1 MKDITTAPARLP
13 LILPSLQPNDMARNN
28 PSWMTWFDT
37 LRTQVYPGPRVKGYV
52 KASLITANGLAPADV
67 ADSTGTLIVYVTDA
81 AGGASTAYSDGTN
94 WISHK
99 TGAAV

>member
-1 MKDITTAPARLP
+1 MRDLISPPTQIPFLNDNGRNSATWTTWL
-13 LILPSLQPNDMARNN
+13 NN
-28 PSWMTWFDT
+28 LFGNI
-37 LRTQVYPGPRVKGYV
+37 YPVVRVKGYATADLV
-52 KASLITANGLAPADV
+52 TANGLDPADV
-67 ADSTGTLIVYVTDA
+67 VDAAGSGIIYVTDA